1 MDLKRFLIEK
11 SSKFDRMREFASKKY
26 ISELSSTIDKYM
38 KNTVNGDLFENEQDF
53 EDAVRKILKEK
64 GFKVQEKQN
73 VENAIKEVNERSFSG
88 DVENKIPDIVIECR
102 EGLVFLELKFENSP
116 AMYLDDRMKVL
127 DYKKQQ
133 KCAVAGV
140 LFLDMK
146 QYHGWERCVAN
157 PAYYYYW
164 DLR

>member
-1 MDLKRFLIEK
+1 MELKRFLMK
-11 SSKFDRMREFASKKY
+11 DNNKYTSLREYINKKY

-38 KNTVNGDLFENEQDF
+38 KNTINGDQFENEQDF
-53 EDAVRKILKEK
+53 EDAIRTMLKDK

-88 DVENKIPDIVIECR
+88 EVENKIPDIAAECH
-102 EGLVFLELKFENSP
+102 EGLVFLELKLNDSEP
-116 AMYLDDRMKVL
+116 LYIADTKKVQEYLD
-127 DYKKQQ
+127 KK
-133 KCAVAGV
+133 KCTAAGV
-140 LFLDMK
+140 LFLDIK

-157 PAYYYYW
+157 PTYYYYW

>member
-1 MDLKRFLIEK
+1 MKVKRFPSKENNKLDRLKACANKKSISDLKITV
-11 SSKFDRMREFASKKY
+11 DN
-26 ISELSSTIDKYM
+26 YM
-38 KNTVNGDLFENEQDF
+38 KNTINGDQFDDEQAFEND
-53 EDAVRKILKEK
+53 VREMLKAK
-64 GFKVQEKQN
+64 GFIVQEKQN

-133 KCAVAGV
+133 KCAAAGV

-157 PAYYYYW
+157 PTYYYYW
-164 DLR
+164 NLR